1 MTEAIAGRIL
11 VLVMGIAVSIWFVRG
26 LSWEDKFDRFLL
38 RLFTVLSS
46 LNVLYTVVF
55 DWLGLFPR
63 D

>member
-1 MTEAIAGRIL
+1 MTDAIAGRIL
-11 VLVMGIAVSIWFVRG
+11 VLVIGIAVSIWFVRG

-55 DWLGLFPR
+55 DWLGLFPL

>member
-1 MTEAIAGRIL
+1 MTDAIAGRIL

-55 DWLGLFPR
+55 DWLGLFPL